1 MSDKGKKPVYNKE
14 SQAKIGQTLVENN
27 KKRNSISGEPPKK
40 VGRVKIIPAHMA
52 IFQNYKDQGFRSLG
66 KAIRKTGVYSEG
78 LANRVNALTKTKS
91 WQTILDMYL
100 PEEILAFR
108 HAELLDKRDT
118 ETVYDEVPT
127 GKKNKDGNI
136 IYKKVARIVDKGP
149 ETNAVSKG
157 LEMGYRLR
165 GSFTKEEPKDKP
177 TVYNLI
183 YKPEIRQQIANFE
196 EGIKQTLLNEINKRN
211 IQEEKEEDNNGE
223 DSGGDPEYVAGG
235 DGADVPKIEGSE

>member
-1 MSDKGKKPVYNKE
+1 MSNPKKAVYDE
-14 SQAKIGQTLVENN
+14 DGHAKIGPTMAKFKN
-27 KKRNSISGEPPKK
+27 KRKDFK
-40 VGRVKIIPAHMA
+40 VDAPGTIGGVKIIPAHMA
-52 IFQNYKDQGFRSLG
+52 IFQHYKDQGFRSLG

-78 LANRVNALTKTKS
+78 VANRVGAIAKSKS
-91 WQTILDMYL
+91 WQAIMATYL

-118 ETVYDEVPT
+118 ETVYDMVPT
-127 GKKNKDGNI
+127 KKKDKDGNV

-149 ETNAVSKG
+149 ETNAVSKA

-211 IQEEKEEDNNGE
+211 IQEEKEDNNGE